1 MPEGEHNDVAANIRL
16 DRSDLRTTYTLI
28 CAARGL
34 FRIVAAMMAP
44 CSVKARK
51 EVRGETISVSTH
63 LFVQSLGGDAVER
76 CKIRIQPNALTVNVT
91 LCPNTAGLAFEAKA
105 VVVAPGL
112 TVCEVAPASVPFGP
126 AVYASV

>member
-1 MPEGEHNDVAANIRL
+1 LPEGEHNDVAANIRL

-76 CKIRIQPNALTVNVT
+76 CKIRIQPNALTVNLEDSRSCVHGRFDRK
-91 LCPNTAGLAFEAKA
+91 LCNAGKPARGTKN
-105 VVVAPGL
+105 
-112 TVCEVAPASVPFGP
+112 CES
-126 AVYASV
+126 